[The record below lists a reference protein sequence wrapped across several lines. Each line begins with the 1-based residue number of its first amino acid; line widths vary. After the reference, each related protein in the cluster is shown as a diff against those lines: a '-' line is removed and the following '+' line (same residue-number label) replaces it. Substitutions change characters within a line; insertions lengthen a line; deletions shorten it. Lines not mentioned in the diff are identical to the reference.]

1 MEKFSCNS
9 SWIAYND
16 SNEADCFFIRIRIGE
31 VIIKKRSPETMKKIR
46 DFAEQYYTDYGRS
59 PSTTM
64 IANEIGVSRGTAY
77 KYLVEMNEKGIISY
91 DGKRIAT
98 ALTQNSNADRSMA
111 PIVGTIR
118 CGSPE
123 EEREEIQVYISLPAS
138 IFRYGDFYILKA
150 KGDSMNLAGIDEGD
164 LIVVEKGVQER
175 VGDIVV
181 ALDDDNCNTLKRLS
195 YDKSRRKHYL
205 QAESSNPANHDLY
218 PRRISVQGI
227 ARNIIKKL

>member
-1 MEKFSCNS
+1 M
-9 SWIAYND
+9 
-16 SNEADCFFIRIRIGE
+16 RR
-31 VIIKKRSPETMKKIR
+31 IR

-64 IANEIGVSRGTAY
+64 IANEVGVSRGTAY

-98 ALTQNSNADRSMA
+98 ALTQNSNADRSTA

-123 EEREEIQVYISLPAS
+123 EEREEIQEYVSLPAS
-138 IFRYGDFYILKA
+138 IFGYGDFYILKA
-150 KGDSMNLAGIDEGD
+150 KGDSMNLAGIDDGD

-181 ALDDDNCNTLKRLS
+181 ALDDDNCNTLKRLA

-205 QAESSNPANHDLY
+205 QAESSNSANHDLY

-227 ARNIIKKL
+227 ARNVIKKL

>member
-1 MEKFSCNS
+1 M
-9 SWIAYND
+9 
-16 SNEADCFFIRIRIGE
+16 
-31 VIIKKRSPETMKKIR
+31 KKRSPETMKKIR

-64 IANEIGVSRGTAY
+64 IANEVGVSRGTAY

-98 ALTQNSNADRSMA
+98 ALTQNSNADRSLA

-123 EEREEIQVYISLPAS
+123 EEREEIQEYVSLPAS
-138 IFRYGDFYILKA
+138 IFGYGDFYILKA
-150 KGDSMNLAGIDEGD
+150 KGDSMNLAGIDDGD
-164 LIVVEKGVQER
+164 LIVVEKGVLER

-181 ALDDDNCNTLKRLS
+181 ALDDDNCNTLKRLA

-218 PRRISVQGI
+218 PPRISVQGI
-227 ARNIIKKL
+227 ARNVIKKL

>member
-1 MEKFSCNS
+1 
-9 SWIAYND
+9 
-16 SNEADCFFIRIRIGE
+16 
-31 VIIKKRSPETMKKIR
+31 
-46 DFAEQYYTDYGRS
+46 
-59 PSTTM
+59 M
-64 IANEIGVSRGTAY
+64 IANEVGVSRGTAY

-123 EEREEIQVYISLPAS
+123 EEREEIQEYVSLPAS
-138 IFRYGDFYILKA
+138 IFGYGDFYILKA

-181 ALDDDNCNTLKRLS
+181 ALDDDNFNTLKRLA
-195 YDKSRRKHYL
+195 YDKSRQKHYL
-205 QAESSNPANHDLY
+205 QAESSNPANHDLH

-227 ARNIIKKL
+227 ARNVIKKL

>member
-1 MEKFSCNS
+1 M
-9 SWIAYND
+9 
-16 SNEADCFFIRIRIGE
+16 
-31 VIIKKRSPETMKKIR
+31 KKRSTETMRRIR

-64 IANEIGVSRGTAY
+64 IANEVGVSRGTAY

-123 EEREEIQVYISLPAS
+123 EEREEIQEYVSLPSS
-138 IFRYGDFYILKA
+138 IFGYGDFYILKA
-150 KGDSMNLAGIDEGD
+150 KGDSMNLAGIDDGD

-181 ALDDDNCNTLKRLS
+181 ALDDDNCNTLKRLT
-195 YDKSRRKHYL
+195 YDKRKRKHYL

-218 PRRISVQGI
+218 PSCISVQGI
-227 ARNIIKKL
+227 ARNVIKKL